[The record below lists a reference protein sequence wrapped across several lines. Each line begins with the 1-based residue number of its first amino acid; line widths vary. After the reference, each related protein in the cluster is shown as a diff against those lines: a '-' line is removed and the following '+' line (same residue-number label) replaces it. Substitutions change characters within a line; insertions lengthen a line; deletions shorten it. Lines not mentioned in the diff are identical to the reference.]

1 MTSEVGGVFGRRVKR
16 SRRGGFDLKLPA
28 EERELLRSLG
38 PQMRV
43 ILTRPAPSEEVD
55 PAVERLFP
63 VAYPDDEDRQTEYR
77 LLVQD
82 ELMESHLRALAVLEE
97 TADAER
103 LDEDQLMAWMRAVNE
118 VRLVL
123 GTRLEITDDGVDR
136 PLDRD
141 DSRAPA
147 FAVYD
152 YLTYLQGEIIE
163 ALSG

>member
-1 MTSEVGGVFGRRVKR
+1 MLGRRVKR
-16 SRRGGFDLKLPA
+16 SRRGGFDLRIPP

-43 ILTRPAPSEEVD
+43 ILTRPALDEEEAD

-63 VAYPDDEDRQTEYR
+63 VAYPTDEDRQTEYR

-82 ELMESHLRALAVLEE
+82 ELMESHLGALAVLEE
-97 TADAER
+97 TADADR
-103 LDEDQLMAWMRAVNE
+103 LDEAQLTAWMRALNE

-123 GTRLEITDDGVDR
+123 GTRLEVSEDHAGR
-136 PLDRD
+136 PLDRGD
-141 DSRAPA
+141 PRAPA

-152 YLTYLQGEIIE
+152 YLTHLQGEIIE

>member
-1 MTSEVGGVFGRRVKR
+1 MIRKRVKR
-16 SRRGGFDLKLPA
+16 SRGGFELRLPA

-43 ILTRPAPSEEVD
+43 VLTRPDPAAEAD

-63 VAYPDDEDRQTEYR
+63 VAYPTDEDRQTEYR

-82 ELMESHLRALAVLEE
+82 ELLSSHLAALAVLEE
-97 TADAER
+97 TAGADR
-103 LDEDQLMAWMRAVNE
+103 LDEDQLSAWMRAVNE

-123 GTRLEITDDGVDR
+123 GTRLEITEEGDER
-136 PLDRD
+136 PLDPRD
-141 DSRAPA
+141 PRTPG

-163 ALSG
+163 ALSAG

>member
-1 MTSEVGGVFGRRVKR
+1 MIGRRVKR
-16 SRRGGFDLKLPA
+16 SRKGGFDIRMPA

-43 ILTRPAPSEEVD
+43 ILTRPGPAEEAD

-63 VAYPDDEDRQTEYR
+63 VAYPTDDDRQTEYR

-82 ELMESHLRALAVLEE
+82 ELMESHLGALAVLEE
-97 TADAER
+97 TADADR
-103 LDEDQLMAWMRAVNE
+103 LEEEQLTAWMRAVNE

-123 GTRLEITDDGVDR
+123 GTRLEITEDRYDR
-136 PLDRD
+136 PLDRRD
-141 DSRAPA
+141 PRAPA

-152 YLTYLQGEIIE
+152 YLTSLQGEIID

>member
-1 MTSEVGGVFGRRVKR
+1 MIGRRVKR
-16 SRRGGFDLKLPA
+16 SRKGGFDLKIPA
-28 EERELLRSLG
+28 EERELLREVG
-38 PQMRV
+38 PQLRNV
-43 ILTRPAPSEEVD
+43 LVRQVETSKPGED
-55 PAVERLFP
+55 PAIDRLFP

-82 ELMESHLRALAVLEE
+82 ELLSSHLAALAVLEE

-103 LDEDQLMAWMRAVNE
+103 LEEEQLLAWMRALND

-123 GTRLEITDDGVDR
+123 GTRLEITEDR
-136 PLDRD
+136 EERPRD
-141 DSRAPA
+141 PRDPRTGA

-163 ALSG
+163 ALSA